1 MLNEKLTFND
11 LPEVVGKLCER
22 IESLENALKD
32 NLAKQTPAKENPVSY
47 THLTLTDK
55 TGMNQ
60 SGQPFLVNVI
70 LVVASRLLL
79 STTFI

>member
-1 MLNEKLTFND
+1 MFASKHVHV
-11 LPEVVGKLCER
+11 LPK
-22 IESLENALKD
+22 N
-32 NLAKQTPAKENPVSY
+32 
-47 THLTLTDK
+47 HTLTDK